1 MNENE
6 ETFTVTVSFKDEKER
21 SIWLKDTLSR
31 SNPQFA
37 DHYQEIIDQPMA
49 KNIVLTITNSDKEE
63 TSEEQDD
70 GQLQLPF
77 GMPLNCS

>member
-31 SNPQFA
+31 SHPQFA
-37 DHYQEIIDQPMA
+37 DHYQAIIEQPMA
-49 KNIVLTITNSDKEE
+49 KNIVLTIDNSEKEE
-63 TSEEQDD
+63 TSEEQKDV
-70 GQLQLPF
+70 QLKLPF
-77 GMPLNCS
+77 GKPLNCS